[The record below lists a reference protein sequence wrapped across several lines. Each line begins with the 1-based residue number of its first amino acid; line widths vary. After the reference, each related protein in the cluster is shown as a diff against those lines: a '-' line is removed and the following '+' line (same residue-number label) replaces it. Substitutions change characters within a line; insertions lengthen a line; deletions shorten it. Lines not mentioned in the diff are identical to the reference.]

1 MPSVGEPAPERVE
14 RHAGLHRGH
23 QVGRA
28 HGHNAREA
36 SGGEG
41 EIGRRIRGKPGA
53 VPSRRNFQPSLRE
66 RRPSPARRRS
76 RAPRGGA
83 PWGHARHPRDR
94 AAAPAV
100 QTALRSLPLPAPF
113 LAGMGRAPDQYVI
126 IRKVPYP
133 DDVLEDEL
141 KGHFFIE
148 IGSTLYLPF
157 DDPVF
162 DVVPYIPNTETNEA
176 IVIASKESVL
186 DLYEDVLKDVKLDP
200 VTADITPL
208 ALYRLAYKQHALTG
222 EEHVLLADLKEDKM
236 TVSIFHAHYPL
247 FMRPVELENAA
258 VLSVVADI
266 QEQRITPATIVMEL
280 EKLINFYR
288 YNMWNGTA
296 SITHLLV
303 NGDMTGLM
311 NCFRLSGNGCRSK
324 RCL

>member
-1 MPSVGEPAPERVE
+1 MSIFTRRKRPVSITIEEDAVRVVRLKSVDPLVVDVAEEVTLPPNIIVEGKIVDPETL
-14 RHAGLHRGH
+14 AAILD
-23 QVGRA
+23 
-28 HGHNAREA
+28 
-36 SGGEG
+36 
-41 EIGRRIRGKPGA
+41 GA
-53 VPSRRNFQPSLRE
+53 VKQWGISRRT
-66 RRPSPARRRS
+66 
-76 RAPRGGA
+76 
-83 PWGHARHPRDR
+83 
-94 AAAPAV
+94 V
-100 QTALRSLPLPAPF
+100 QF
-113 LAGMGRAPDQYVI
+113 LAPDQYVI

-186 DLYEDVLKDVKLDP
+186 DHYEDVLKDVKLDP
-200 VTADITPL
+200 ITADITPL

-222 EEHVLLADLKEDKM
+222 KEHVLLADLKEDKM

-258 VLSVVADI
+258 VLSVVTDI

-296 SITHLLV
+296 GITHLLV
-303 NGDMTGLM
+303 NGEYDEFDELLSLIRE
-311 NCFRLSGNGCRSK
+311 RLSIQAMPLVKEPLQLATGQEIPARFNRTIGLALK
-324 RCL
+324 EV